1 MSKTPCPPSES
12 AMIDQ
17 VQVHCTGNVFMV
29 QVLCLWYRYCVFGTC
44 SDAGTLYHHQKPV
57 KDPLSPGES
66 ATCDHPVTH
75 VLQAVQNIHLLK
87 SFEP

>member
-1 MSKTPCPPSES
+1 MSKTPCPPVKVP
-12 AMIDQ
+12 Q
-17 VQVHCTGNVFMV
+17 LTRFRYTV
-29 QVLCLWYRYCVFGTC
+29 QVLYLWYRYCAYGTG
-44 SDAGTLYHHQKPV
+44 SDTGTLYHYQKPV